1 MPSEIKP
8 PMPTPTAYLSE
19 AVSGQAT
26 KASGRSGVLYYPGS
40 GTDSGPFHLFA
51 ENANVETVIYADYSI
66 TQDEARKFLN
76 SFSLRGW
83 KLDEGGV
90 ECLEPAS
97 FHTNAW
103 EEFWPEAPESRRQFG
118 PESAFGLRAK
128 LTCSERQVEF
138 IFLATEA
145 IQTFSILAGSRLQ
158 PTIVILQD
166 HGFGDGWASFGGENS
181 ILFGQALNV
190 GLPQLLLV
198 ARNTHAWPGF
208 GQVSKYAVQAGQMH
222 NQPRAIFRLQ
232 GQPAT

>member
-83 KLDEGGV
+83 KLDEEV
-90 ECLEPAS
+90 SSAS
-97 FHTNAW
+97 NRLHST
-103 EEFWPEAPESRRQFG
+103 PTLGRSFG
-118 PESAFGLRAK
+118 PRPQRAAGNLARRVPSAF
-128 LTCSERQVEF
+128 
-138 IFLATEA
+138 
-145 IQTFSILAGSRLQ
+145 
-158 PTIVILQD
+158 
-166 HGFGDGWASFGGENS
+166 
-181 ILFGQALNV
+181 
-190 GLPQLLLV
+190 
-198 ARNTHAWPGF
+198 AR
-208 GQVSKYAVQAGQMH
+208 S
-222 NQPRAIFRLQ
+222 
-232 GQPAT
+232 